1 MKRKLIVIIFVSIV
15 ILTVLVICFKFFK
28 PELLKNNN
36 TMDAS
41 NSKVDSKEEN
51 ERILEEVK
59 NANKKAEEI
68 KNIYSNEI
76 SEEEKEEYKKE
87 LNQIEK
93 EISEL
98 HRKLNNE
105 KW

>member
-1 MKRKLIVIIFVSIV
+1 MI
-15 ILTVLVICFKFFK
+15 T
-28 PELLKNNN
+28 
-36 TMDAS
+36 
-41 NSKVDSKEEN
+41 
-51 ERILEEVK
+51 
-59 NANKKAEEI
+59 EEI

-76 SEEEKEEYKKE
+76 KKKKKEEYKKE

-105 KW
+105 K